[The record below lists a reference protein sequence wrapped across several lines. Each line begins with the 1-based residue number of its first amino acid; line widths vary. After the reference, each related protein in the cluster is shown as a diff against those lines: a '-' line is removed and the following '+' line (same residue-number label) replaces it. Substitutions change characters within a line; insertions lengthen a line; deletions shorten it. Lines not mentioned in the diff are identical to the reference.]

1 MKDMPYFM
9 SNERWFEFDFDKR
22 IFVLTK
28 EAPEK
33 AKESY
38 EEYMKHLKGQ
48 V

>member
-9 SNERWFEFDFDKR
+9 SDEKWYKFDFDKR
-22 IFVLTK
+22 IFVLTE

-38 EEYMKHLKGQ
+38 EEYMKNK
-48 V
+48 